1 MPSNPL
7 ETNLEID
14 LERYL
19 RPMSISY
26 NAIQFRQWMDYLH
39 LLHKWNQKINLTAIR
54 SVKEM
59 IPRHI
64 AESLSLV
71 NYILGDR
78 LIDVGCGAGVPGIPL
93 AIMFPE
99 KQVFLLDSNH
109 KKQIFVSQ
117 AVKTLGLENVV
128 CVHSWVEEYQPSE
141 KFSTILTRAFKPF
154 AQMLGLTQHLVDPNG
169 QFLAMVGK
177 VPADGFQLEKPYTL
191 EQVVPMRVPNM
202 HVQRHLAIIKKIEE

>member
-1 MPSNPL
+1 MPSKPINSL
-7 ETNLEID
+7 EHL

-19 RPMSISY
+19 QSMHVPYSPL
-26 NAIQFRQWMDYLH
+26 QLEQWLGYLQ

-54 SVKEM
+54 TIEEM
-59 IPRHI
+59 IPRHV
-64 AESLSLV
+64 AESLSLADF
-71 NYILGDR
+71 ILGER

-93 AIMFPE
+93 AILFPE

-117 AVKTLGLENVV
+117 VAKTLGLENIV

-141 KFSTILTRAFKPF
+141 KFSTILTRAFKPM
-154 AQMLGLTQHLVDPNG
+154 AQMLELTQHLVARNG

-177 VPADGFQLEKPYTL
+177 APADGFQLEKPYTL
-191 EQVVPMRVPNM
+191 GQVVPMRVPNM
-202 HVQRHLAIIKKIEE
+202 HVQRHLVIIKKIEE